1 MHNNNKN
8 WDINSYH
15 GCTKDKFR
23 TDLLAFIK
31 LCKNNRD
38 KIVLML
44 DGNENMQIGKTAKAL
59 LQKIY
64 NIIDSIRSKIG
75 NLKSPTY
82 HRGQE

>member
-31 LCKNNRD
+31 LHNNKGD
-38 KIVLML
+38 KIIIML
-44 DGNENMQIGKTAKAL
+44 DGNENMQTWKTAKAFS
-59 LQKIY
+59 QEPCSMK
-64 NIIDSIRSKIG
+64 DSIRSKFG
-75 NLKSPTY
+75 SLKFPTWY
-82 HRGQE
+82 RGQ